1 MKKINIFKP
10 AFSLIEAVLV
20 VAIILVLTLLS
31 IAGLS
36 YSSRLKQ
43 VKNTAEN
50 LRNVIIE
57 ARSLALA
64 SSENVYD
71 LDKIQIRIF
80 PGQSD
85 PTKTIEIY
93 QIKIDGT
100 AERIEKTIEI
110 PSNITIEPAAVSNLK
125 FDSVGNYYYFSF
137 LGRNLPSSSPNQ
149 IGQVTDYS
157 DPSLPITINVN
168 FRTTTWQAEVD
179 LYTGNVEINKL

>member
-100 AERIEKTIEI
+100 AERIEKTIDV
-110 PSNITIEPAAVSNLK
+110 PSNITIEAPADGNL
-125 FDSVGNYYYFSF
+125 SYNPTENYYYFSF
-137 LGRNLPSSSPNQ
+137 LGRNLSTGNLNQ

-157 DPSLPITINVN
+157 NQSLPIKINVTY
-168 FRTTTWQAEVD
+168 RTTTWQAEVD